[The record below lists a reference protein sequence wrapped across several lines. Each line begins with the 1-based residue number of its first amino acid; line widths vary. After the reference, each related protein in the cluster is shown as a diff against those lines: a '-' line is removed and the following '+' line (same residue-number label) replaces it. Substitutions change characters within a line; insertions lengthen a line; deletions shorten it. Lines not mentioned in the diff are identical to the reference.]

1 MSKSREYIDN
11 EMSIIEE
18 DFHKTFYT
26 MLGLAKVF
34 EQMLPKFTKTITA
47 TRDRQAIKYA
57 TQAKNALQQF
67 NFIASQIDNHYK
79 VEDKADKEAYKN
91 MHADIAKIIGITLD
105 QIRFE
110 RYDNFANLMIDFNQG
125 NYTQVEEH
133 LLDSIMDY
141 QESGTLEGLG
151 MIKMH
156 APNLTAEQI
165 ESFAKDLVKWS
176 DMRNL
181 SKQTS

>member
-1 MSKSREYIDN
+1 MSKVREYIDN

-18 DFHKTFYT
+18 DFHKTFYM
-26 MLGLAKVF
+26 MLGIAKVF

-47 TRDRQAIKYA
+47 TRNRQVIKYA

-67 NFIASQIDNHYK
+67 NFVSSQIENHYK
-79 VEDKADKEAYKN
+79 IEDKADKESYKN

-110 RYDNFANLMIDFNQG
+110 RYDQFANLMIDFNQG
-125 NYTQVEEH
+125 NYTQIEEH
-133 LLDSIMDY
+133 LLDSIIDHE
-141 QESGTLEGLG
+141 QSETLEGLG

-156 APNLTAEQI
+156 APSLTAEQI
-165 ESFAKDLVKWS
+165 EAFAKDLVKWS
-176 DMRNL
+176 DLRNL
-181 SKQTS
+181 SKQTK